1 MMARKDNK
9 KKSKFSIWGWL
20 VAALVLVGGGFG
32 VTQGGWLDGGLGDG
46 TETTETTT
54 NETSSIGEGNEE
66 AKHVNITISQSDI
79 LWDNEAVTEDEVET
93 RVSDEE
99 DSTTYTVTD
108 DNAIKATY
116 DSVIE
121 TLTDSQADFQ
131 EAEEQS

>member
-1 MMARKDNK
+1 M
-9 KKSKFSIWGWL
+9 
-20 VAALVLVGGGFG
+20 
-32 VTQGGWLDGGLGDG
+32 
-46 TETTETTT
+46 
-54 NETSSIGEGNEE
+54 
-66 AKHVNITISQSDI
+66 
-79 LWDNEAVTEDEVET
+79 TEDEVET

>member
-9 KKSKFSIWGWL
+9 KKSKFGIWGWL
-20 VAALVLVGGGFG
+20 VAAIVLVGGGFG

-46 TETTETTT
+46 TETT
-54 NETSSIGEGNEE
+54 E